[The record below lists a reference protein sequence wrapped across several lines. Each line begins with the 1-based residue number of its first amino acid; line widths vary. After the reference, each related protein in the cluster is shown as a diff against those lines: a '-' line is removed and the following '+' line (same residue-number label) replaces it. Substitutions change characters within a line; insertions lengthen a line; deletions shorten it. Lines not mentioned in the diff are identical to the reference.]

1 MGGTRV
7 YIGGLPYGVREKDLE
22 RFFKGYGR
30 IRDIL
35 IKNGYGFVVSKLVK
49 LFVLCAF
56 LGNH

>member
-35 IKNGYGFVVSKLVK
+35 IKNGYGFVVRTIEPA
-49 LFVLCAF
+49 LFSRSISI
-56 LGNH
+56 

>member
-35 IKNGYGFVVSKLVK
+35 IKNGYGFVVSFYFFNENV
-49 LFVLCAF
+49 
-56 LGNH
+56 